1 MPKPRLKTGVRC
13 RGHGQDPLRDFTH
26 SIVLQEY
33 RDPVVRLERCPQ
45 KTTRRSAI
53 YGNHG
58 TQLPVLVRDTRPVN
72 VELDN
77 VAQSTPEKSASMV
90 RDSALPTLSNVPTQP
105 RGD

>member
-1 MPKPRLKTGVRC
+1 MPENGSSLRRTRTRPAARFHAFDSSSGIPRPSRPPRTLFAESDSAQR
-13 RGHGQDPLRDFTH
+13 DLR
-26 SIVLQEY
+26 QP
-33 RDPVVRLERCPQ
+33 R
-45 KTTRRSAI
+45 
-53 YGNHG
+53 
-58 TQLPVLVRDTRPVN
+58 TQLPALVRDTRPVN